1 MGQKDHDR
9 DAKFVKL
16 WNQNLSQDVIA
27 ARLGLQRKSL
37 RTLRDR
43 LGLAKREID
52 RREIQSWR

>member
-1 MGQKDHDR
+1 MADAER

-16 WNQNLSQDVIA
+16 WNQNLSQEVIA